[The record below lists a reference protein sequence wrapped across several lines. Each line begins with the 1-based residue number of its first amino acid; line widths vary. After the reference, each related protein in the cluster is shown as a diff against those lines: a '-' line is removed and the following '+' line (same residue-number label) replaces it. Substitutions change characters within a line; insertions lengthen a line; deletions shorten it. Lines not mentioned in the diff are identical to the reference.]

1 MDFDSDRPIYD
12 FRQFVQ
18 YFRGVQAV
26 TGMLDATKDAPVSVQ
41 IKKGRLNVV
50 TEQGQSIRMI
60 VRYCDQCPP
69 GKRMV
74 CPRYQDPDDDF
85 AGVPS
90 QGEDEQPSEDVV
102 TEPTEPGAEQS
113 PSPCGCDGSG
123 SGD

>member
-1 MDFDSDRPIYD
+1 MDFDSDRPLD
-12 FRQFVQ
+12 FRQFIQ

-26 TGMLDATKDAPVSVQ
+26 TGMLDARKDAPVSVQ

-50 TEQGQSIRMI
+50 TEQGHHIRMI

-74 CPRYQDPDDDF
+74 CPSYQDPDADLS
-85 AGVPS
+85 GVAS
-90 QGEDEQPSEDVV
+90 RGEDEHAFENVV
-102 TEPTEPGAEQS
+102 TEPSEQGTEHP
-113 PSPCGCDGSG
+113 PFPCGCDGSG

>member
-1 MDFDSDRPIYD
+1 
-12 FRQFVQ
+12 
-18 YFRGVQAV
+18 
-26 TGMLDATKDAPVSVQ
+26 MLDVTKDAPVSVQ

-74 CPRYQDPDDDF
+74 CPSYQDPDADF
-85 AGVPS
+85 AGVSS
-90 QGEDEQPSEDVV
+90 QGEDEQPPENAV
-102 TEPTEPGAEQS
+102 TEPAEQDTER
-113 PSPCGCDGSG
+113 PPFPCGCDGSG